1 MMDKIMVYYTST
13 DGLLKIQPKIKGNV
27 IETVVKEF
35 VKDKDNF
42 ETKLKNY
49 VKLHKG
55 YHSKNG
61 YDIKGLTKYLFDL
74 IIDIL
79 RAMGD
84 VKTVHNDYKDEDK
97 YKDNEYLD
105 LANVFNI
112 YTEKLPIALQYIV
125 DVILNGKYKMIGQVF
140 LKGDDPMNSW
150 FLTFVNGNFGLF
162 KLSYASNWEL
172 FRQFPFEEDDY
183 NDYDDYDEDR
193 DKKEIEGK
201 IIEAN
206 KVYNDFNNNKF
217 NNSSCDKR
225 IAQEVMKEVVFNKV
239 DRETDIPK
247 DVLNL
252 MKEF

>member
-1 MMDKIMVYYTST
+1 M
-13 DGLLKIQPKIKGNV
+13 
-27 IETVVKEF
+27 
-35 VKDKDNF
+35 
-42 ETKLKNY
+42 
-49 VKLHKG
+49 
-55 YHSKNG
+55 
-61 YDIKGLTKYLFDL
+61 TKYLFEL
-74 IIDIL
+74 VTDIL
-79 RAMGD
+79 RAMGGVNTRD
-84 VKTVHNDYKDEDK
+84 NDYKNEDK
-97 YKDNEYLD
+97 LKDNEYLD
-105 LANVFNI
+105 LKNVFNI
-112 YTEKLPIALQYIV
+112 YTEKLPIALQYVHDIV
-125 DVILNGKYKMIGQVF
+125 LEKKYKMIGQVF
-140 LKGDDPMNSW
+140 LKGDDPKASW

-206 KVYNDFNNNKF
+206 KIYNDFNDYKF
-217 NNSSCDKR
+217 DNSNCDKR